1 MPGDSQSENI
11 PAARIRV
18 SYLGPVA
25 PHWEVVGVSGDRSVI
40 EDFRQRVN
48 ARLLLLPP
56 HDPQFKRNRERIV
69 RDAERENILL
79 DWELGVGADTSE
91 F

>member
-18 SYLGPVA
+18 AYLGPVA

-69 RDAERENILL
+69 RDAEREYILL